1 MQPIQYPVNLEG
13 LTRVWQQY
21 VDHGSIDPQIDPIV
35 AMSWRR
41 CRPLHN
47 PRTAGN
53 LPRLSAESL
62 PSLLINHFNL
72 IAIARPFMEDI
83 YQFVEGSGQIVVLL
97 DASACVLEV
106 LGDGGMRAEAAA
118 LGMEP
123 GTYWDEGHAGTNA
136 FGLAMLEGSP
146 VQVIGAEHLFERF
159 HSLADAAAP
168 IFNSD
173 GHPILI
179 LGLVSRAR
187 DCESHTL
194 GVAYAAA
201 RAIGTQIQAEQLFIE
216 VNAQRTQLEATLEA
230 ITGGLVV
237 IDAGGLVTDMNA
249 IAAEILNLK
258 YEAVVGRPLSEYVDL
273 PSAVQESLHSQQPLN
288 EVEVI
293 FQVKGLQLGCLINL
307 HPIRYEPGAGVDGW
321 ILTLRKIEQVHQLVQ
336 RMVGARATLTLTDF
350 LGESSI
356 VNNIRRQ
363 AQIAARSQSPILV
376 VGETGTGKGVV
387 ARAIHNESA
396 RANGPFITINCRVLP
411 RDIVV
416 REFLGYEGSAIRKTG
431 SFGQPSKFELTH
443 GGTLHLEEI
452 DALPLEM
459 QTALL
464 RVIDTGE
471 VMRLGGTRI
480 IPVDVRFI
488 ATTSANLERAV
499 VNGDFRADLY
509 YALSRI
515 IIRLPDL
522 RDRMSDL
529 NLLVE
534 AALDRLQRQ
543 TGHRIEISP
552 EALQVLRRY
561 RWPGNNR
568 ELENALERAANLS
581 EYSLIEVEHL
591 PENIRGRSGKAA
603 QEEHMPSLHE
613 AEYEA
618 IMRAGWVC
626 NGNLSKMAAML
637 GIGRTTLWR
646 KMKAAG
652 IRVED
657 LRKPVEVRSNRPL

>member
-1 MQPIQYPVNLEG
+1 MQPIQYPINHEWLI
-13 LTRVWQQY
+13 TVWQQY
-21 VDHGSIDPQIDPIV
+21 VDHGVIDPRIDPIV
-35 AMSWRR
+35 TMSWRR
-41 CRPLHN
+41 CRPMHN

-53 LPRLSAESL
+53 LPSLSAESL
-62 PSLLINHFNL
+62 QSLLINHFNL

-106 LGDGGMRAEAAA
+106 LGDGDMRAEAAT
-118 LGMEP
+118 LGMQP

-146 VQVIGAEHLFERF
+146 GQVIGAEHLFERF
-159 HSLADAAAP
+159 HSLASAAAP

-187 DCESHTL
+187 DSELHTL
-194 GVAYAAA
+194 GAVYAAA
-201 RAIGTQIQAEQLFIE
+201 RAIGTQIQAEQLFIQ
-216 VNAQRTQLEATLEA
+216 VNEQRTQLEATLEA
-230 ITGGLVV
+230 IAGGLVV
-237 IDAGGLVTDMNA
+237 IDAGRLVTEMNA

-273 PSAVQESLHSQQPLN
+273 PSVVQESLRSQHPLN

-293 FQVKGLQLGCLINL
+293 FQVKGLQIGCLINL
-307 HPIRYEPGAGVDGW
+307 HPIRYEPGAKVDGW
-321 ILTLRKIEQVHQLVQ
+321 ILTLRKIEQVHKLVQ

-350 LGESSI
+350 VGESSV

-396 RANGPFITINCRVLP
+396 RADGPFITINCRVLP

-416 REFLGYEGSAIRKTG
+416 REFLGYEGSAFRKTG

-443 GGTLHLEEI
+443 GGTLHLEDI

-488 ATTSANLERAV
+488 ATTNANLERAV

-509 YALSRI
+509 YALSRM
-515 IIRLPDL
+515 IIRLPAL
-522 RDRMSDL
+522 HDRMSDL

-534 AALDRLQRQ
+534 ADLDRLQRQ

-552 EALQVLRRY
+552 EALQALRRY

-581 EYSLIEVEHL
+581 EYNLIEVKHL
-591 PENIRGRSGKAA
+591 PENIRGRSSKAA
-603 QEEHMPSLHE
+603 QEEHVPALHE
-613 AEYEA
+613 AEREA
-618 IMRAGWVC
+618 IIRAGWAC

-652 IRVED
+652 MRVED
-657 LRKPVEVRSNRPL
+657 LRKPLEARSNRPH